1 MNRGGFWIQR
11 LVTILGTSVGMAIAT
26 VHAQAPLGAVGTIQL
41 PKVSGRID
49 HLAFDTARQRLFVA
63 ALENNTLEV

>member
-26 VHAQAPLGAVGTIQL
+26 VHAQAPLRAVGTIQL